1 MNKKL
6 NWIFTKESKGIK
18 SLSSIFGISLYHIL
32 IPLLCLSIATVHA
45 DIANNGF
52 NNAIL
57 NVSVQDNITGQV
69 TDQAGVPLAGANII
83 IVGTTTGAQTDF
95 DGNFSIKASK
105 GDIIEVSYIGF
116 KSFRFTVGNETVY
129 SISLEEDSAQLDE
142 VVVVGYGTQ
151 KKSSVT
157 GSVAT
162 INSEELTRA
171 PVANAT
177 QLFAGQTTGVITR
190 QISSEPGNDGAS
202 ISIRGFGGAL
212 VLIDGIEQNLSTIDP
227 NDIESISVLKDA
239 AAAVY
244 GISAGSGVVLVT
256 TKRGKAGKVDISLHS
271 NTSFQNPTRL
281 QSRLSALDY
290 IEMGLSVDALDFD
303 GDAMLEMYENGEK
316 STNTDWYNTVFTSWT
331 PLIQH
336 NLSARGGSDNVKY
349 FASLGMSNQESAYR
363 SGDLS
368 FKRHNGR
375 INVDAK
381 INDKISAS
389 FDMSY
394 RLSDREAPRVNP
406 STMFN
411 LLQTAQPIHPAIL
424 PDPDRAAYSGFLQ
437 RSPYAVTQRRFSGF
451 VDEITERTSAVMEL
465 KYNLNDWIEGLS
477 SAARFDYY
485 SVTGKTNTLTKP
497 FGVFE
502 YAPDGDPNDPI
513 YNGDF
518 PYIQQGTQGGVGAIS
533 EARSNFDRQ
542 RSYFRLDYQR
552 SFGNHNL
559 KALALTEYI
568 KEKSGFLNA
577 SAQDLLA
584 VSVPYFNSVDPTTIA
599 ASNGEGNSKK
609 FSYVGRVNWDY
620 NEKYFVEAAM
630 RIDKSYKFSPG
641 SRTGYFPGVS
651 LGWALSK
658 ENFLKGSNTINFLKL
673 RASYSETGND
683 GVGDFAYLNAFGIN
697 NPTTNGGIYLID
709 GTTGIINDTRL
720 ANEDTS
726 WLTYKLANIGLD
738 GRLWNGLFG
747 FEFDVFYRLEDG
759 LFATLAADYPTSIGA
774 TLPAV
779 NINQNDDKGF
789 EILLT
794 HKNSI
799 GDDFRYNVSANFTY
813 SQKRAL
819 KRSEDLSDDPEEA
832 AIQRRQGFR
841 TNRFFGFKS
850 DGLFNS
856 QEEIDNHADQD
867 AAANSTLRP
876 GDIKY
881 VDQNGDGVI
890 DFKDN
895 VEIGYGVTPDI
906 SYGINLGMTYK
917 NFSLSALFQGAAR
930 FNTYITGAAAAPFSN
945 GSIPFDYH
953 KKYSW
958 TPDPN
963 DPNVNINPDARL
975 PYITNAGLNQNSLKR
990 SDFWLR
996 DNDYLR
1002 LKSLNINYSFSK
1014 DFLQGI
1020 GFKSLD
1026 IYVAATN
1033 LITWD
1038 KLGIYSNSFDPETRS
1053 GTISGATSSTVNAQS
1068 GRSYPIQQTVTLGVK
1083 VSL

>member
-1 MNKKL
+1 MKNKFK
-6 NWIFTKESKGIK
+6 WIFLNKNENPLFISRLRLSPLYMVSLLLVIAISPVHAIDAVENMTNLSIQETVSGIVTDDA
-18 SLSSIFGISLYHIL
+18 G
-32 IPLLCLSIATVHA
+32 IPLP
-45 DIANNGF
+45 G
-52 NNAIL
+52 
-57 NVSVQDNITGQV
+57 VSV
-69 TDQAGVPLAGANII
+69 
-83 IVGTTTGAQTDF
+83 IVQGTTTGAATDF
-95 DGNFSIKASK
+95 DGKYSLNAST
-105 GDIIEVSYIGF
+105 GDILEFSYVGF
-116 KSFRFTVGNETVY
+116 KTQTVTVGPNTNYNIALVTDNE
-129 SISLEEDSAQLDE
+129 QLDE

-162 INSEELTRA
+162 INSEELTKA
-171 PVANAT
+171 PVTNAT

-190 QISSEPGNDGAS
+190 QISSEPGNDGSS

-212 VLIDGIEQNLSTIDP
+212 ILVDGIQQNLSTIDP

-256 TKRGKAGKVDISLHS
+256 TKRGKEGKVDISLHS
-271 NTSFQNPTRL
+271 NTSFQNPTRF
-281 QSRLSALDY
+281 QNRLSALDY
-290 IEMGLSVDALDFD
+290 IKMGLSVDALDFD
-303 GDAMLEMYENGEK
+303 GDEMLEMYENGEK
-316 STNTDWYNTVFTSWT
+316 NTNTDWYNTVFTNWT

-336 NLSARGGSDNVKY
+336 NLSARGGSENVKY
-349 FASLGMSNQESAYR
+349 FASIGMSNQESAYR

-411 LLQTAQPIHPAIL
+411 LLQTAQPIYPAIL

-437 RSPYAVTQRRFSGF
+437 RSPYAVTQRRFSGN
-451 VDEITERTSAVMEL
+451 VDEISERTSATMEL
-465 KYNLNDWIEGLS
+465 KYNLNDFIEGLS

-485 SVTGKTNTLTKP
+485 SVVGKTNTVTKP
-497 FGVFE
+497 FGIYE
-502 YAPDGDPNDPI
+502 YAPNGDPNDPI
-513 YNGDF
+513 YNDDY

-542 RSYFRLDYQR
+542 RSYVRLDYQK

-599 ASNGEGNSKK
+599 ASNGESASKL

-630 RIDKSYKFSPG
+630 RIDKSWRFIPG
-641 SRTGYFPGVS
+641 SRTGYFPGLS
-651 LGWALSK
+651 LGWAISK
-658 ENFLKGSNTINFLKL
+658 ENFLKNSNAINFLKL

-683 GVGDFAYLNAFGIN
+683 NVGAFAYLNAYGIN
-697 NPTTNGGIYLID
+697 NPTTNGGFYLMD
-709 GTTGIINDTRL
+709 DTTGIINDTRL

-726 WLTYKLANIGLD
+726 WLTYRLANIGLD
-738 GRLWNGLFG
+738 GRLWKGLLG

-759 LFATLAADYPTSIGA
+759 IFATLAADYPSSIGA

-779 NINQNDDKGF
+779 NLNQNDDKGF

-794 HKNSI
+794 HKNRI
-799 GDDFRYNVSANFTY
+799 NDNFKYNVSANFTY

-819 KRSEDLSDDPEEA
+819 KRSEDLSEDPEEA

-841 TNRFFGFKS
+841 TNRFFGYKS

-856 QEEIDNHADQD
+856 QEEIDNHANQD
-867 AAANSTLRP
+867 AADNTTLKP

-881 VDQNGDGVI
+881 IDQNGDGII

-895 VEIGYGVTPDI
+895 VEIGYGATPDV
-906 SYGINLGMTYK
+906 SYGLNLGMTYK
-917 NFSLSALFQGAAR
+917 NFSLSALFQGASR
-930 FNTYITGAAAAPFSN
+930 FNTYINGAAAAPFSN

-963 DPNVNINPDARL
+963 DSNININPDARL
-975 PYITNAGLNQNSLKR
+975 PYITNTGLNQNSLKT

-1002 LKSLNINYSFSK
+1002 LKQLNINYSFSK
-1014 DFLQGI
+1014 EFLEGI

-1026 IYVAATN
+1026 IYAAATN

-1038 KLGIYSNSFDPETRS
+1038 KLGIYSDSFDPETRS
-1053 GTISGATSSTVNAQS
+1053 GTRGGATSSTVNSQS
-1068 GRSYPIQQTVTLGVK
+1068 GRSYPIQKTVTLGVK

>member
-1 MNKKL
+1 MKNKLK
-6 NWIFTKESKGIK
+6 WIFLNKNENFLFISRLRLSPLYMVSLLLVIAISPVHAIDAEEKMTNLSIQETVSGIVTDDA
-18 SLSSIFGISLYHIL
+18 G
-32 IPLLCLSIATVHA
+32 IPLP
-45 DIANNGF
+45 G
-52 NNAIL
+52 
-57 NVSVQDNITGQV
+57 VSV
-69 TDQAGVPLAGANII
+69 
-83 IVGTTTGAQTDF
+83 IVQGTTTGAATDF
-95 DGNFSIKASK
+95 DGKYSLNAST
-105 GDIIEVSYIGF
+105 GDILEFSYVGF
-116 KSFRFTVGNETVY
+116 KTQTITVGPNTNYNIALVTDNE
-129 SISLEEDSAQLDE
+129 QLDE

-162 INSEELTRA
+162 ITSEKLTET
-171 PVANAT
+171 PVTNAT

-190 QISSEPGNDGAS
+190 QISSEPGNDGSS

-212 VLIDGIEQNLSTIDP
+212 ILVDGIQQNLSTIDP
-227 NDIESISVLKDA
+227 NDIESISILKDA

-256 TKRGKAGKVDISLHS
+256 TKRGKKGKIDISLHS
-271 NTSFQNPTRL
+271 NTSFQNPTRF
-281 QSRLSALDY
+281 QNRVTALEYLKLGIQVD
-290 IEMGLSVDALDFD
+290 GLDID
-303 GDAMLEMYENGEK
+303 GPAMLELYENGEK

-336 NLSARGGSDNVKY
+336 NLSARGGSEDIKY
-349 FASLGMSNQESAYR
+349 FASLGLSNQESAYR
-363 SGDLS
+363 SGDLN
-368 FKRHNGR
+368 FRRHNGR

-381 INDKISAS
+381 INDKLSAS

-394 RLSDREAPRVNP
+394 RLSDREAPRTSP
-406 STMFN
+406 SDMFN
-411 LLQTAQPIHPAIL
+411 LLHTAQPIHPAIL
-424 PDPDRAAYSGFLQ
+424 PDPDRAAYSGFSQ
-437 RSPYAVTQRRFSGF
+437 RSPYAVTQRKIGGF
-451 VDEITERTSAVMEL
+451 NDQISERTSASIEL
-465 KYNLNDWIEGLS
+465 KYNLNDFIEGLS

-485 SVTGKTNTLTKP
+485 SVLSKTRTQGKP
-497 FGVFE
+497 FGVYE
-502 YAPDGDPNDPI
+502 YVPTGDPNDPI
-513 YNGDF
+513 YKDDY
-518 PYIQQGTQGGVGAIS
+518 PYIQQAIS
-533 EARSNFDRQ
+533 GGTGNISENRTNFDRQ
-542 RSYFRLDYQR
+542 RSYFRLDYKK
-552 SFGNHNL
+552 SIGNHNF

-568 KEKSGFLNA
+568 EENSGFLSA
-577 SAQDLLA
+577 SGQNLLA
-584 VSVPYFNSVDPTTIA
+584 VSVPYFNSVDPTTII
-599 ASNGEGNSKK
+599 ASNGESASKK

-630 RIDKSYKFSPG
+630 RIDKSWKFIPG
-641 SRTGYFPGVS
+641 SRTGYFPGLS

-658 ENFLKGSNTINFLKL
+658 ENFLKNSNAVNFLKL

-683 GVGDFAYLNAFGIN
+683 GVGAFSYLNAYGIN
-697 NPTTNGGIYLID
+697 NPTTNGGFYLMD
-709 GTTGIINDTRL
+709 DTTGIINDTRL
-720 ANEDTS
+720 ANEDTT

-738 GRLWNGLFG
+738 GRLWNGLLG

-759 LFATLAADYPTSIGA
+759 IFATLAADYPQSIGA

-779 NINQNDDKGF
+779 NLNQNDDKGF

-794 HKNSI
+794 HKNRIS
-799 GDDFRYNVSANFTY
+799 DDFKYNVSANFTY

-867 AAANSTLRP
+867 AAGNSTIKP

-881 VDQNGDGVI
+881 IDQNGDGFI

-895 VEIGYGVTPDI
+895 VEIGFGATPDI
-906 SYGINLGMTYK
+906 SYGLNLGATYK
-917 NFSLSALFQGAAR
+917 NFSVSALFQGAAR
-930 FNTYITGAAAAPFSN
+930 FNTYFAGSTAGPFSN
-945 GSIPFDYH
+945 TSIPFDHHY
-953 KKYSW
+953 KYSW

-963 DPNVNINPDARL
+963 DPNVNINPDAEL
-975 PYITNAGLNQNSLKR
+975 PYITGSGLNQNSLKT

-996 DNDYLR
+996 DNDYIR
-1002 LKSLNINYSFSK
+1002 LKTLNINYSFSK
-1014 DFLQGI
+1014 DFLKGI

-1026 IYVAATN
+1026 IYAAATN

-1038 KLGIYSNSFDPETRS
+1038 KLGIYGDSFDPETRS
-1053 GTISGATSSTVNAQS
+1053 GTRAGATGSTVNGQN
-1068 GRSYPIQQTVTLGVK
+1068 GRSYPIQQTITMGVK